1 MSGRKRRRFQMIVL
15 LVILSYTIYVLRV
28 ASEVWEPRRVFGS
41 VVRMAVG
48 PRAAAGDSWLCRAG
62 VCDVARCIHLMT
74 GPGLGSVR
82 AGVST
87 YYMCAPVTAHAVT
100 RVLCPR
106 HTTGGAARARAAPP
120 PRGDALPRPRHRP
133 TRHALCTFTST
144 GGAGGARSAVPHS
157 ADIDL

>member
-1 MSGRKRRRFQMIVL
+1 MLCG
-15 LVILSYTIYVLRV
+15 T
-28 ASEVWEPRRVFGS
+28 EVWEPRRVFGS

-87 YYMCAPVTAHAVT
+87 YYMCAPVTAHAGPVSPAHD
-100 RVLCPR
+100 RRCR
-106 HTTGGAARARAAPP
+106 ARARRA
-120 PRGDALPRPRHRP
+120 
-133 TRHALCTFTST
+133 TSE
-144 GGAGGARSAVPHS
+144 R
-157 ADIDL
+157 

>member
-1 MSGRKRRRFQMIVL
+1 MRACGLATGHIELQQIYNCTVVEVERRKFCVGEEASTFPNDCTSSNKL
-15 LVILSYTIYVLRV
+15 YHLRV

-87 YYMCAPVTAHAVT
+87 YYICVCASHAGPVSPAHD
-100 RVLCPR
+100 RRCR
-106 HTTGGAARARAAPP
+106 ARARRA
-120 PRGDALPRPRHRP
+120 
-133 TRHALCTFTST
+133 TSE
-144 GGAGGARSAVPHS
+144 R
-157 ADIDL
+157 